1 MFVYKLSE
9 FEKDLLKNQEFQKN
23 SKFSPILDIDNVWV
37 ISREEVYCCANVALD
52 WIKRLEL
59 IEYKPIKNDIN
70 NLQKLF

>member
-23 SKFSPILDIDNVWV
+23 SKFSPILDINNNWV
-37 ISREEVYCCANVALD
+37 ISKEEVNCCNSDNFKWV
-52 WIKRLEL
+52 KMLEL